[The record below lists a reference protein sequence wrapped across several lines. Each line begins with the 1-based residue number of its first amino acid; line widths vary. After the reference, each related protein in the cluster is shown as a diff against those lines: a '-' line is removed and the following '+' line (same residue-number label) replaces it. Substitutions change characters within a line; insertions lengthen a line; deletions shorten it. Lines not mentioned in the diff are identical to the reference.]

1 MLEKKYIAVGE
12 MPNIYGKFGVAVPQN
27 HNDFR
32 MGVFSAT
39 NFGTKK
45 SKIAQGDIEAM
56 VYGYI
61 LNFGND
67 KYHENI
73 SPALAAY
80 GWKRIS

>member
-12 MPNIYGKFGVAVPQN
+12 MPNINGKFGVAAPQN

-45 SKIAQGDIEAM
+45 AKIAQGDIEAI

>member
-1 MLEKKYIAVGE
+1 
-12 MPNIYGKFGVAVPQN
+12 MPNINGKFGVAVPQN

-39 NFGTKK
+39 DFGTKK
-45 SKIAQGDIEAM
+45 AKIAQGNIEAI